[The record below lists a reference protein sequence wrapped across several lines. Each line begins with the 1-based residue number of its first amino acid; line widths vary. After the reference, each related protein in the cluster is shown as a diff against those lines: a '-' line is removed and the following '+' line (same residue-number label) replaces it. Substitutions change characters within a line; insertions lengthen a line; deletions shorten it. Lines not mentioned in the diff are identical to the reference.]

1 MILRLAQGLALALV
15 VALLGLLVWRV
26 TRGDEG
32 AGIRSEIAAGKR
44 PAAPGFRLRP
54 IWQRTDTAT
63 PELRAAVARGEVRTA
78 DLHGRPTI
86 VNVFASWCVPCRD
99 EAPLFAAAAGR
110 YAGRVQ
116 FVLLDFQ
123 DFDADGRSFLRRYG
137 LALPALHD
145 GDGNVAHRWG
155 ATGVPETYALD
166 ASGRIVA
173 HAAGAVD
180 ADSLQ
185 RLLASVLR

>member
-1 MILRLAQGLALALV
+1 MILRLAQGLAIVLV
-15 VALLGLLVWRV
+15 AALLGLLVWRV
-26 TRGDEG
+26 ARGDEG

-54 IWQRTDTAT
+54 IWQRADTAT
-63 PELRAAVARGEVRTA
+63 PRLRAAVARGEVSAA
-78 DLHGRPTI
+78 DLRGRPTI

-99 EAPLFAAAAGR
+99 EAPLLAAAAGR

-145 GDGNVAHRWG
+145 GDGGVAHRFG

-173 HAAGAVD
+173 HVPGAVD

-185 RLLASVLR
+185 RLVASVLP